1 MSATTSPATP
11 NLTVRSTLE
20 PGAQQAVTA
29 RLQPLLVDLID
40 LSLTGKQ
47 LHWNIV
53 GSRFKSIH
61 EHLDELVIQYRIWSD
76 DVAERLTSVGVAP
89 DGRVQ
94 RVAGDSPEDPAPEAW
109 AHQDEV
115 IAVMTDRV
123 EAVARRT
130 RERLDGL
137 GELDVASEDLLIE
150 ILDGLEM
157 QLWMLSAQQA

>member
-1 MSATTSPATP
+1 MSATRSPATP
-11 NLTVRSTLE
+11 NLTVRSTLDT
-20 PGAQQAVTA
+20 GAQQAVTA
-29 RLQPLLVDLID
+29 RLQPLLVDLIE

-47 LHWNIV
+47 LHWNIL
-53 GSRFKSIH
+53 GSDFKAIH
-61 EHLDELVIQYRIWSD
+61 EHLDELVAEYRTWSD
-76 DVAERLTSVGVAP
+76 DVAERLTSIGVAP

-109 AHQDEV
+109 AHQDEI
-115 IAVMTDRV
+115 IAVITDRV

-130 RERLDGL
+130 RERLEGL
-137 GELDVASEDLLIE
+137 GEVDVASEDLLIE